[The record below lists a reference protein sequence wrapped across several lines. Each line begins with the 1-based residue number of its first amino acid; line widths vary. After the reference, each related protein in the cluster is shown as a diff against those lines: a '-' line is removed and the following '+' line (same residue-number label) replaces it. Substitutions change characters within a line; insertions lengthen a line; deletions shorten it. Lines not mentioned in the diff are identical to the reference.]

1 MTITLTPEIPR
12 TIRAQIGWA
21 IRDTWVIT
29 CRDLAHWRQ
38 QPGAVIANTL
48 VFPIMIVLMFGYL
61 LGGAMTVPGGGDYR
75 EFLMPGMIAMTMVFG
90 IGATL
95 SAVSADAARG
105 VIDRFRSLPMAA
117 PAVIA
122 GRAAADML
130 NSAAALAVLTL
141 CGFAVGWH
149 PHRGAARAIA
159 ALGLLL
165 LLRFAF
171 LWVGV
176 YLGLRFY
183 PNPEAVTAVR
193 TLEFPLGFL
202 GNPFVAVST
211 MPAWLGA
218 IALWNPLSSTVTAAR
233 QLFGDPIGA
242 NSSWITSH
250 ATIMAVAWLLLLI
263 DVFFPLRRRG
273 RVSRLAVGG
282 YARPTGPLC
291 AGGHRVLVD
300 HAAHPGRRPSEFRRD
315 APAGLGWHVCDRT
328 SHLPEEGP
336 PCRRHA

>member
-1 MTITLTPEIPR
+1 MTITRTPEIPGATR
-12 TIRAQIGWA
+12 SRIGWA
-21 IRDTWVIT
+21 ISDTWVVT
-29 CRDLAHWRQ
+29 CRDLAHWRR

-48 VFPIMIVLMFGYL
+48 VFPVMIVLMFGYL

-75 EFLMPGMIAMTMVFG
+75 DFLMPGMFAMTMVFG

-105 VIDRFRSLPMAA
+105 VTDRFRSLPMAA

-130 NSAAALAVLTL
+130 NSTAALAVLTA
-141 CGFAVGWH
+141 CGFAAGWH
-149 PHRGAARAIA
+149 PHRSAARAIA

-171 LWVGV
+171 LWIGV
-176 YLGLRFY
+176 YLGLRLY
-183 PNPEAVTAVR
+183 HQPEAVTAIR
-193 TLEFPLGFL
+193 TLEFPIGFL

-218 IALWNPLSSTVTAAR
+218 IAVWNPLSSTATAAR

-242 NSSWITSH
+242 HSSWITSH
-250 ATIMAVAWLLLLI
+250 AAIMAIAWPLLLI
-263 DVFFPLRRRG
+263 AVFFPLSLHRYQRL
-273 RVSRLAVGG
+273 SR
-282 YARPTGPLC
+282 
-291 AGGHRVLVD
+291 
-300 HAAHPGRRPSEFRRD
+300 
-315 APAGLGWHVCDRT
+315 
-328 SHLPEEGP
+328 
-336 PCRRHA
+336 

>member
-1 MTITLTPEIPR
+1 MSVTFTPGTLR
-12 TIRAQIGWA
+12 TIRSRIGWA
-21 IRDTWVIT
+21 IRDTCVIT

-48 VFPIMIVLMFGYL
+48 AFPVMIVLMFGYL

-75 EFLMPGMIAMTMVFG
+75 DFLMPGMFAMTMVFG

-95 SAVSADAARG
+95 SAVSADTARG
-105 VIDRFRSLPMAA
+105 VTDRFRSLPMAA
-117 PAVIA
+117 SAVIA

-130 NSAAALAVLTL
+130 NSAVALAVVTV
-141 CGFAVGWH
+141 CGFAVGGL

-171 LWVGV
+171 LWIGV

-183 PNPEAVTAVR
+183 HQPEAITAVR
-193 TLEFPLGFL
+193 TLEFPIGFL
-202 GNPFVAVST
+202 GNPFVAVSS

-218 IALWNPLSSTVTAAR
+218 IALWNPLSSTVTAVR

-242 NSSWITSH
+242 HSSWITSH
-250 ATIMAVAWLLLLI
+250 AIVMAVTWPLVLI
-263 DVFFPLRRRG
+263 AVFFSLSLHRYQRLG
-273 RVSRLAVGG
+273 R
-282 YARPTGPLC
+282 
-291 AGGHRVLVD
+291 
-300 HAAHPGRRPSEFRRD
+300 
-315 APAGLGWHVCDRT
+315 
-328 SHLPEEGP
+328 
-336 PCRRHA
+336 

>member
-1 MTITLTPEIPR
+1 VTITLTPEIPR
-12 TIRAQIGWA
+12 TTRSRIGWA

-29 CRDLAHWRQ
+29 GRDLAHWRQ
-38 QPGAVIANTL
+38 QPGAVIASTL
-48 VFPIMIVLMFGYL
+48 VFPVMIVLMFGYL

-75 EFLMPGMIAMTMVFG
+75 DFLMPGMFAMTMVFG
-90 IGATL
+90 TGATL

-105 VIDRFRSLPMAA
+105 VTDRFRSLPMAA
-117 PAVIA
+117 PAIVA

-130 NSAAALAVLTL
+130 NSAAALTVLTG

-171 LWVGV
+171 VWIGV

-183 PNPEAVTAVR
+183 ANPEAVTAVR
-193 TLEFPLGFL
+193 TLEFPIGFL
-202 GNPFVAVST
+202 ANPFVAVST

-233 QLFGDPIGA
+233 QLFGDPSGA
-242 NSSWITSH
+242 NPSWNTSH
-250 ATIMAVAWLLLLI
+250 AIIMAVAWPLLLTA
-263 DVFFPLRRRG
+263 VFFTLSLHRYQHLG
-273 RVSRLAVGG
+273 R
-282 YARPTGPLC
+282 
-291 AGGHRVLVD
+291 
-300 HAAHPGRRPSEFRRD
+300 
-315 APAGLGWHVCDRT
+315 
-328 SHLPEEGP
+328 
-336 PCRRHA
+336 

>member
-1 MTITLTPEIPR
+1 MIVA
-12 TIRAQIGWA
+12 IRSRIGWA
-21 IRDTWVIT
+21 VKDTWVIT
-29 CRDLAHWRQ
+29 GRDLAHWRQ
-38 QPGAVIANTL
+38 QPGAVIASTL
-48 VFPIMIVLMFGYL
+48 VFPVMIVLMFGYL
-61 LGGAMTVPGGGDYR
+61 LGGAMAVPGGGDYR
-75 EFLMPGMIAMTMVFG
+75 DFLMPGMFAMTMVFG

-95 SAVSADAARG
+95 SAVSADAVRG
-105 VIDRFRSLPMAA
+105 VTDRFRSMPMTSS
-117 PAVIA
+117 AVIA

-130 NSAAALAVLTL
+130 NSAVALAVLTA
-141 CGFAVGWH
+141 CGFLAGWH

-193 TLEFPLGFL
+193 TLEFPIGFL

-242 NSSWITSH
+242 HPSWITSH
-250 ATIMAVAWLLLLI
+250 AMIMAVAWPLLLI
-263 DVFFPLRRRG
+263 AVFFPLSLHRYQRL
-273 RVSRLAVGG
+273 SR
-282 YARPTGPLC
+282 
-291 AGGHRVLVD
+291 
-300 HAAHPGRRPSEFRRD
+300 
-315 APAGLGWHVCDRT
+315 
-328 SHLPEEGP
+328 
-336 PCRRHA
+336 

>member
-1 MTITLTPEIPR
+1 MTITRTPDIPR
-12 TIRAQIGWA
+12 AIRSRTGWA
-21 IRDTWVIT
+21 ISDTWVIT

-48 VFPIMIVLMFGYL
+48 VFPVMIVLMFGYL
-61 LGGAMTVPGGGDYR
+61 LGGAMTVPGGDYR
-75 EFLMPGMIAMTMVFG
+75 DFLMPGMFAMTMVFG

-105 VIDRFRSLPMAA
+105 VTDRFRSLPMAA
-117 PAVIA
+117 PAVLA

-130 NSAAALAVLTL
+130 NSTAALAVLTG
-141 CGFAVGWH
+141 CGFAAGWH
-149 PHRGAARAIA
+149 PHRGAARAMA

-171 LWVGV
+171 LWIGV

-183 PNPEAVTAVR
+183 HQPEVVTAVR
-193 TLEFPLGFL
+193 TVEFPIGFL

-218 IALWNPLSSTVTAAR
+218 IALWNPLSSTATAAR

-242 NSSWITSH
+242 DSSWITSH
-250 ATIMAVAWLLLLI
+250 AVIMAVVWPLLLI
-263 DVFFPLRRRG
+263 AVFLPLSVHRYQRL
-273 RVSRLAVGG
+273 SR
-282 YARPTGPLC
+282 
-291 AGGHRVLVD
+291 
-300 HAAHPGRRPSEFRRD
+300 
-315 APAGLGWHVCDRT
+315 
-328 SHLPEEGP
+328 
-336 PCRRHA
+336 

>member
-1 MTITLTPEIPR
+1 MTFSVQIPQAAR
-12 TIRAQIGWA
+12 SRISWA
-21 IRDTWVIT
+21 LRDTWVII
-29 CRDLAHWRQ
+29 CRDLTHWRQ

-48 VFPIMIVLMFGYL
+48 VFPVMIVLMFGYL

-75 EFLMPGMIAMTMVFG
+75 DFLMPGMFAMTMVFG

-95 SAVSADAARG
+95 VAVSTDATRG
-105 VIDRFRSLPMAA
+105 VTDRFRSLPMAA

-130 NSAAALAVLTL
+130 NSAAALAVLTG
-141 CGFAVGWH
+141 CGLLLGWH

-171 LWVGV
+171 AWISV
-176 YLGLRFY
+176 YLGLRFHSS
-183 PNPEAVTAVR
+183 PEAVTAVR
-193 TLEFPLGFL
+193 TLEFPVGFL

-233 QLFGDPIGA
+233 QLFGDPVGA

-250 ATIMAVAWLLLLI
+250 AITMAIAWPLI
-263 DVFFPLRRRG
+263 LTAVFFPLSMHRYRHL
-273 RVSRLAVGG
+273 SR
-282 YARPTGPLC
+282 
-291 AGGHRVLVD
+291 
-300 HAAHPGRRPSEFRRD
+300 
-315 APAGLGWHVCDRT
+315 
-328 SHLPEEGP
+328 
-336 PCRRHA
+336 

>member
-1 MTITLTPEIPR
+1 MTLTLTPVILR
-12 TIRAQIGWA
+12 AIRSRMGWA

-29 CRDLAHWRQ
+29 GRDLAHWRQ
-38 QPGAVIANTL
+38 QPGAVIASTL
-48 VFPIMIVLMFGYL
+48 VFPVMIVLMFGYL

-75 EFLMPGMIAMTMVFG
+75 EFLMPGMFAMTMVFG

-105 VIDRFRSLPMAA
+105 VTDRFRSMPMATS
-117 PAVIA
+117 AVIA
-122 GRAAADML
+122 GRAAADLL
-130 NSAAALAVLTL
+130 NSAAALAVLTG
-141 CGFAVGWH
+141 CGFGVGWH
-149 PHRGAARAIA
+149 PHRGLARAFA

-183 PNPEAVTAVR
+183 PNPEAITAVR
-193 TLEFPLGFL
+193 TLEFPIGFL

-233 QLFGDPIGA
+233 QLFGDPTGA
-242 NSSWITSH
+242 NSSWITGH
-250 ATIMAVAWLLLLI
+250 AIVMALAWPLLLTA
-263 DVFFPLRRRG
+263 VFFPLS
-273 RVSRLAVGG
+273 V
-282 YARPTGPLC
+282 
-291 AGGHRVLVD
+291 HRY
-300 HAAHPGRRPSEFRRD
+300 R
-315 APAGLGWHVCDRT
+315 
-328 SHLPEEGP
+328 HLS
-336 PCRRHA
+336 